1 MKTLFINGCISPNSR
16 TLKIARHLI
25 NNYYENIEEADLS
38 DIKIKPIDKESFLKR
53 GELLGKNKLNDPS
66 FDLLH
71 QFKEAETIIIAAPY
85 YDFGLPSSIKAYL
98 DDVLISGIT
107 FGYDEFGKTKSFSNV
122 KKVILITT
130 AGGSIYKDNA
140 FQYIYDVFSIFFGV
154 TDIKQYKAENLD
166 ILNSNPVEIINNVIE
181 QIDKEYNKSSY

>member
-1 MKTLFINGCISPNSR
+1 MKTLFINGCVSPESR

-25 NNYYENIEEADLS
+25 NNYYKNIEEVDLS

-53 GELLGKNKLNDPS
+53 GKLLSENNLKDPS

-85 YDFGLPSSIKAYL
+85 YNFGLPSSIKAYL

-122 KKVILITT
+122 KEVILITS
-130 AGGSIYKDNA
+130 AGGSIYKNNA
-140 FQYIYDVFSIFFGV
+140 FEFIYDIFSVFFGV
-154 TDIKQYKAENLD
+154 KEIKQFKAENLD
-166 ILNSNPVEIINNVIE
+166 ILNSNPAEIINNVIE
-181 QIDKEYNKSSY
+181 QIDKEYNKK